1 MTETSLPWDGDSGSG
16 GVGDC
21 GPYSSGEWDD
31 SWRVLFSTEQHA
43 VEGVLT
49 GVNNELS
56 VYGTS
61 SPVTVS
67 TGAAVVNGK
76 FYINDTAENVS
87 VPTPVSDTRI
97 DRIVLRADYSAQ
109 TVRIARVAGTEGGAA
124 PTVTQNDGVT
134 WEIALAQVSITVGG
148 VITVTDE
155 RNFAHYAT
163 AVNTAM
169 LDAAAVTE
177 AKIGTGAV
185 TEAKLGTGAVTE
197 AKIGTGAVTET
208 KIGTGAVTEAK
219 IGTDAV
225 TTTKIDDG
233 AVSNA
238 KLGGTAKRMKGE
250 IIMWSGTLSG
260 HYPVDPDTAAANT
273 AWHIC
278 NGDTENGVVT
288 PNLQD
293 QFVIA
298 AGSTYTAGSSGG
310 AATKDLSHTHGDGTL
325 GTNTKGSHTHTMGFV
340 TGQNQGGAMTVPSGL
355 DGSCSEWSHTHWV
368 SGTTHSDGS
377 HSHTI
382 SGTTDSGGSATQD
395 IMPPYY
401 ALTYLCYVGA

>member
-21 GPYSSGEWDD
+21 GPYSSGKWDD
-31 SWRVLFSTEQHA
+31 SWRVLFSTGEHA

-49 GVNNELS
+49 GVNNELC

-76 FYINDTAENVS
+76 FYINDTAKNVS

-97 DRIVLRADYSAQ
+97 DCIVLRADYSAQ

-124 PTVTQNDGVT
+124 PMVTQNDGVT

-155 RNFAHYAT
+155 RNYAHYAT

-169 LDAAAVTE
+169 LDDDAVTE
-177 AKIGTGAV
+177 DKIDDG
-185 TEAKLGTGAVTE
+185 
-197 AKIGTGAVTET
+197 
-208 KIGTGAVTEAK
+208 
-219 IGTDAV
+219 AV

-278 NGDTENGVVT
+278 NGDTENSVVT

-298 AGSTYTAGSSGG
+298 AGSMYTAGSSGG
-310 AATKDLSHTHGDGTL
+310 SATKFLRHSHGGGTLDTSTASDHTHSFSGDTGTENPIDATYTTLL
-325 GTNTKGSHTHTMGFV
+325 GAPGGKMHRHSFSGNTGSNGR
-340 TGQNQGGAMTVPSGL
+340 
-355 DGSCSEWSHTHWV
+355 
-368 SGTTHSDGS
+368 
-377 HSHTI
+377 HSHII
-382 SGTTDSGGSATQD
+382 SGTTAISGSSAQD

-401 ALTYLCYVGA
+401 ALIYLCYVGA

>member
-31 SWRVLFSTEQHA
+31 SWRVLFSTGEHA

-76 FYINDTAENVS
+76 FYINDTPKNVS

-169 LDAAAVTE
+169 
-177 AKIGTGAV
+177 
-185 TEAKLGTGAVTE
+185 
-197 AKIGTGAVTET
+197 
-208 KIGTGAVTEAK
+208 
-219 IGTDAV
+219 
-225 TTTKIDDG
+225 IDDG

-325 GTNTKGSHTHTMGFV
+325 GTSTASNHTHSFSGN
-340 TGQNQGGAMTVPSGL
+340 TGTEAPIDDTFTTLLSGSGGKMHRHSFSGNT
-355 DGSCSEWSHTHWV
+355 GSN
-368 SGTTHSDGS
+368 GS